1 MVTKLNLTHEL
12 PEGFV
17 PREIYPRRGPLAL
30 AEALRPFV
38 KDKVFCDL
46 GCGAGDI
53 AELLVPYA
61 KKVIGFEKSGG
72 RNNEARGRS
81 FELVT
86 GNLLESIPDADVYY
100 NWSTG
105 GHAFH
110 LAKKLYGKKSLFIG
124 GRKGASHF
132 TVLDEMA
139 KGNLEIFEFDYPERC
154 TPEWKHYELAAP
166 DKQFPSTWWI
176 ALT

>member
-1 MVTKLNLTHEL
+1 MVTKLQLTYEL

-38 KDKVFCDL
+38 RDKIFCDL

-61 KKVIGFEKSGG
+61 KKVIGFEKSGD
-72 RNNEARGRS
+72 RNSKAQGRS

-105 GHAFH
+105 SHAIH
-110 LAKKLYGKKSLFIG
+110 LTKLLHGKKSLFVG
-124 GRKGASHF
+124 GRKGASQF
-132 TVLDEMA
+132 AMLDEMVE
-139 KGNLEIFEFDYPERC
+139 GMEIFEFDYHEKCP
-154 TPEWKHYELAAP
+154 PEWEHYELDAP
-166 DKQFPSTWWI
+166 DKLFPTTWWI
-176 ALT
+176 ALI